1 MSNTINNGGPAFPIP
16 LNPGQ
21 TYTAHATCDGMTLRD
36 YFAAKAM
43 QGMAASKE
51 HCTDGWAHSDIAVQ
65 AYNIA
70 DAMLRARGEA

>member
-1 MSNTINNGGPAFPIP
+1 MSNINNGGPAFPLVTDEKRYI
-16 LNPGQ
+16 
-21 TYTAHATCDGMTLRD
+21 YDAGMTLRD
-36 YFAAKAM
+36 YFAARAM

-70 DAMLRARGEA
+70 DAMLRARGEE